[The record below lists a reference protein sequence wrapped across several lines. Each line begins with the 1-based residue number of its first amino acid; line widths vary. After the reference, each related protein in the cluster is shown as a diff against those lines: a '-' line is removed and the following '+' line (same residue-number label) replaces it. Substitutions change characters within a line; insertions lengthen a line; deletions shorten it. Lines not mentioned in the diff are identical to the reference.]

1 MDFLIKVEGQLNC
14 FDLIPKISCR
24 LVENDFQAYR
34 ELEDIQMSELLPWAE
49 GAREKNASDNVSQ
62 VSYQVDSEVVE
73 SDNDSQTEQLVDR
86 EVNTTFDCYM
96 L

>member
-1 MDFLIKVEGQLNC
+1 MKLRGQWNC

-34 ELEDIQMSELLPWAE
+34 DPDDIQTSELLPWAE

-62 VSYQVDSEVVE
+62 VSYQVDIEVVE

-86 EVNTTFDCYM
+86 VNTTFDCYM